1 MFQFRAPVPLQIHS
15 ARGHPREFAA
25 DLMVSGEVVDNR
37 QRDFS
42 LIGMDEAWMSHG
54 SVLLRGC
61 GVADLTD
68 DVEQVDAAAF
78 EHIMSAVLSQTTQW
92 GVLRNSITGVRT
104 STPPPLLFS
113 SQRRPPTSFSN
124 GVQQCRSL
132 TLRCSLIS
140 RRAATL
146 LYELTLISPSMPRLS
161 LSRSVPRCRGVA
173 IPASSLAGCGDWDT
187 RGAGAAAVAQARL

>member
-104 STPPPLLFS
+104 STPPRPS
-113 SQRRPPTSFSN
+113 PVNDAHQRRSATAFSN
-124 GVQQCRSL
+124 VVHLHC
-132 TLRCSLIS
+132 
-140 RRAATL
+140 
-146 LYELTLISPSMPRLS
+146 
-161 LSRSVPRCRGVA
+161 
-173 IPASSLAGCGDWDT
+173 
-187 RGAGAAAVAQARL
+187 AVR